1 MHKCMKECDKKGAST
16 IVFPAI
22 GTGNLG
28 FPYEVAA
35 HTMVD
40 GVCNY
45 LKKNKCKSLSM
56 VYFIIFQE
64 KMFRCFEEE
73 VEQRKQHPSPIP
85 KQKGVRVVKKAKK
98 SKPRQQQ
105 QQSRGRR
112 NKPPETSL
120 SPTYRGRRGAS
131 RDVSP
136 APEQARVTKTGDKY
150 DLGNGLIVEVVKG
163 DITQERTNAIVCPT
177 TREMSLA
184 GGGVSA
190 ALLKKAG
197 SDLKKACDA
206 EAKKG
211 NFPGEG
217 KVVATRS
224 GKLKCKQVFHIVL
237 QRNDEKTF
245 TTVIKS
251 CVDKAIQ
258 LKYSSIAFPAIGT
271 GMQGFPANE
280 AGKCTISG
288 LQQCHS
294 SSPLSVRIVLFQ
306 DDVYSEFKA
315 AFNYQVGKKPGWFE
329 RGLNYMTSLL
339 SPAAQQGR
347 DEEVDGASEEE
358 SETQFETELR
368 IYGETEENVMKADE
382 SLNKLINKQFL
393 TDDIEDEKIA
403 MLTHTHEK
411 ALQREARRSQ
421 LTIDIDRALKLIQ
434 LQGNTEQIQIM
445 KFKVFEVL
453 NEIEKEASRKSQ
465 AETMQKIVQW
475 KRMDSSQTP
484 YDPLTNLEIEEA
496 YSKGIPEYEFKD
508 ENSGE
513 HFTIHF
519 KKLEETDHTMQ
530 DQKCKVKRIAEG
542 KSN

>member
-1 MHKCMKECDKKGAST
+1 MHKCMKECDKRGAST

-28 FPYEVAA
+28 FPFEVAA
-35 HTMVD
+35 HIMVD
-40 GVCNY
+40 EVCNY
-45 LKKNKCKSLSM
+45 LQKNKCKSLSM

-73 VEQRKQHPSPIP
+73 VHQRKQHPSPVP
-85 KQKGVRVVKKAKK
+85 KQKAVRVAKKAKK

-105 QQSRGRR
+105 QSRGRR
-112 NKPPETSL
+112 NKPQETSL
-120 SPTYRGRRGAS
+120 SPTYRGQRGSS

-136 APEQARVTKTGDKY
+136 APEQATVTKTGNKY
-150 DLGNGLIVEVVKG
+150 DLGNGLIVEVLKG

-177 TREMSLA
+177 TREMSLV
-184 GGGVSA
+184 GGVSA

-206 EAKKG
+206 EAAKG
-211 NFPGEG
+211 NFPSER

-224 GKLKCKQVFHIVL
+224 GKLKCKQVFHVVF

-251 CVDKAIQ
+251 CIDKAIE

-271 GMQGFPANE
+271 GMQGFPAKE

-294 SSPLSVRIVLFQ
+294 SSPLSVHIVIFQ
-306 DDVYSEFKA
+306 DDVYSAFQA
-315 AFNYQVGKKPGWFE
+315 AFNDQVGKKAGWLQ
-329 RGLNYMTSLL
+329 RGYNYVSSLL
-339 SPAAQQGR
+339 TPATQEDG
-347 DEEVDGASEEE
+347 DEEEDDANEGE
-358 SETQFETELR
+358 SERQFETELR
-368 IYGETEENVMKADE
+368 IYGETEENVMNADE
-382 SLNKLINKQFL
+382 SLKKLINKQFL
-393 TDDIEDEKIA
+393 KDEVEDERVG

-411 ALQREARRSQ
+411 VLQKEARRLQ
-421 LTIDIDRALKLIQ
+421 LTIDIDRALNWIQ

-445 KFKVFEVL
+445 KLKVFEVL
-453 NEIEKEASRKSQ
+453 NEIEKEAARKSQ

-496 YSKGIPEYEFKD
+496 YTKGKTGYEFDDKT
-508 ENSGE
+508 SGE
-513 HFTIHF
+513 NFTIDF
-519 KKLEETDHTMQ
+519 KSMEETDRTMQ

-542 KSN
+542 KDN